1 MKYYSYISNKK
12 LDMLFPQIPRK
23 FLDGLSGELSVNL
36 GVIKASLKDSGLTP
50 TRISKL
56 DVVSRYIEEACDVGT
71 GRNPKSYIKDTANM
85 RSIIAPEQGIVL
97 FTGYD
102 APTSTGTGR
111 SSLLLSGSANHV
123 VGLESAQQL
132 FANSNTHV
140 ILGQLSQMSKKQAE
154 LEKQLVVPDRVA
166 DSTQYTTDYLKE
178 ILSWS
183 RSGRGPLQ
191 RYEFLAKTLVNDT
204 LGDDHIVL
212 ATPIYVAMAE

>member
-1 MKYYSYISNKK
+1 
-12 LDMLFPQIPRK
+12 
-23 FLDGLSGELSVNL
+23 
-36 GVIKASLKDSGLTP
+36 
-50 TRISKL
+50 
-56 DVVSRYIEEACDVGT
+56 
-71 GRNPKSYIKDTANM
+71 
-85 RSIIAPEQGIVL
+85 
-97 FTGYD
+97 
-102 APTSTGTGR
+102 
-111 SSLLLSGSANHV
+111 
-123 VGLESAQQL
+123 
-132 FANSNTHV
+132 
-140 ILGQLSQMSKKQAE
+140 MSKKQAE